1 MRQWISEAGFRG
13 GRMGGGLE
21 GSICTGGASSGESL
35 RMASSCAMRAWSAD
49 TRRRCSSEA
58 ARACSALA
66 LSAFALAD
74 AASRCKRAR
83 LASSSRN
90 SVDTEA

>member
-1 MRQWISEAGFRG
+1 MEGK
-13 GRMGGGLE
+13 MGGGRE
-21 GSICTGGASSGESL
+21 GNICRGVASSGESR

-49 TRRRCSSEA
+49 TRRRCSSAA

-66 LSAFALAD
+66 LSALALAA
-74 AASRCKRAR
+74 AASRCSRPR
-83 LASSSRN
+83 FASNSRN